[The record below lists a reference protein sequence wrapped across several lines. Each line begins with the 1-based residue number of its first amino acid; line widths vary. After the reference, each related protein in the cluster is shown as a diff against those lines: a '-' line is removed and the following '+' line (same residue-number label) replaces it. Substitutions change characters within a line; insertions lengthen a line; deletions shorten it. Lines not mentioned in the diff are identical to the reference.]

1 MASAAP
7 STAWFVGAL
16 LAGTLAWI
24 AVDFGRGEAPPSIL
38 QFVAGVRP
46 KDPVP
51 RRPPIGRGEASPSK
65 RQKVAGGG
73 TH

>member
-24 AVDFGRGEAPPSIL
+24 AVDFGRGGASAPAPRALWVCTIL
-38 QFVAGVRP
+38 QLLSFAL
-46 KDPVP
+46 
-51 RRPPIGRGEASPSK
+51 
-65 RQKVAGGG
+65 
-73 TH
+73 